1 MVRLA
6 LLITDYL
13 YDFSSIK
20 PLAIGGRHSDEYKTT
35 SGTALPGAAAA
46 AAAQVVRCPYCCTSG
61 FVYPSSCS
69 WVKSC

>member
-6 LLITDYL
+6 LLITGYL

-20 PLAIGGRHSDEYKTT
+20 PLAIVGRHSDEYETT
-35 SGTALPGAAAA
+35 SVTALPGAAA